1 MIGEQH
7 LVQLLPDRHTTMM
20 QDEDPTSD
28 SELDKEEEEDAKPA
42 RKRTKTSFPG
52 TMSSRHFADK
62 GMHTDHS

>member
-1 MIGEQH
+1 
-7 LVQLLPDRHTTMM
+7 MM